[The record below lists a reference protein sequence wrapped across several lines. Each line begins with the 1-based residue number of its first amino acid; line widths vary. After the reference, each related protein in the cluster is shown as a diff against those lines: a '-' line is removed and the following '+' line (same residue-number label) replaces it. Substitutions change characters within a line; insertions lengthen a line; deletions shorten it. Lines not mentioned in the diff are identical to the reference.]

1 MSDVAIP
8 PRSRPVGVFLVL
20 FAAAAAGLYLALA
33 AGRPVADRGEAIVA
47 ASSLVSAVVI
57 RWAVR
62 TGRAWRGA
70 LWLALT
76 IFLIGLATGLH
87 LVADLA
93 DRGVRGPRI
102 ADAFFLVLLV
112 PMLGAVRAEY
122 REHFRPEDRREIG
135 IDAGLIAVSL
145 ATIWYLLLRPIG
157 GSVDASV
164 TAAVIAWRRSS
175 SHCPSGTEATK
186 R

>member
-62 TGRAWRGA
+62 ALRAMVPASTLGA
-70 LWLALT
+70 LTVWLPSKVHVLQLCVFVVLSAALLLFGREWGGGSAIEPSAFTLLTFVLFPLALAA
-76 IFLIGLATGLH
+76 IAAL
-87 LVADLA
+87 
-93 DRGVRGPRI
+93 GPRS
-102 ADAFFLVLLV
+102 
-112 PMLGAVRAEY
+112 AE
-122 REHFRPEDRREIG
+122 G
-135 IDAGLIAVSL
+135 
-145 ATIWYLLLRPIG
+145 
-157 GSVDASV
+157 
-164 TAAVIAWRRSS
+164 
-175 SHCPSGTEATK
+175 
-186 R
+186 